1 MSWSENP
8 HVRQAGYAV
17 VEMPFKQR
25 SREGWWHGRRGAGG
39 AGCGVRGSY
48 VVRLVG
54 RGGRGRAGS
63 QKGGQAWGGA
73 SGQCSEA

>member
-1 MSWSENP
+1 MKILTS
-8 HVRQAGYAV
+8 
-17 VEMPFKQR
+17 
-25 SREGWWHGRRGAGG
+25 GRLGAWLWKCRPSNVAERGGG
-39 AGCGVRGSY
+39 AGEELGRAQCGVGGSY

-63 QKGGQAWGGA
+63 QKGRQAWGGA